1 MSTNKQAKGNEL
13 HFPSHVYVLT
23 FEKWDNKR
31 DTATE
36 VIGVYSSKEAAV
48 AVSGDVGTD
57 HGTFD
62 EAIEPDRGTFG
73 EDYLHEDNRG
83 NPPDNGVLIQF
94 GGRGVFEGDYRR
106 LYIRKMPLLGMS
118 AVKSH
123 RIKSGRPMQR
133 LPSYLRQIR
142 SKRLKRS
149 IVRWIFLM
157 MDLSDNSDS
166 SDDDNTPVVY
176 F

>member
-57 HGTFD
+57 HGIFD

-118 AVKSH
+118 AVK
-123 RIKSGRPMQR
+123 KSPNKKRKANAKVALLSSANKKQTTKKI
-133 LPSYLRQIR
+133 YRQ
-142 SKRLKRS
+142 
-149 IVRWIFLM
+149 
-157 MDLSDNSDS
+157 MDLSDDGS
-166 SDDDNTPVVY
+166 